1 MQISSLTTFKIFG
14 RVGEKRT
21 RQTEMDANIL
31 YHILKMILYDMIQ
44 YCIDLLDIVIYD
56 IISYG
61 MIMYQMVRYKIE
73 PNNLL

>member
-1 MQISSLTTFKIFG
+1 MMK
-14 RVGEKRT
+14 KRT
-21 RQTEMDANIL
+21 RQTEIDANIL

-44 YCIDLLDIVIYD
+44 YCIDWLDIVIYD
-56 IISYG
+56 ITSYG